1 MNNELEEKFS
11 SIKDK
16 INKKDSEMGPK
27 ERALENSLEKLGMK
41 TEVYFGGDAMVGNIS
56 KKAYKSFN
64 NGEEILL
71 DCLNEDEHLR
81 QPYLEAFK
89 LISKIHKM
97 LFNEF
102 PTKQE
107 TENCAK
113 PCEDFLENSPG
124 WFPDQDITRKC
135 YDLGMILPFF
145 IRREGAKIF
154 KFLSAEEQGKSL
166 HKLFNDFERQYA
178 SIPYKPKRYLAMK
191 KAYINRI
198 NLK

>member
-1 MNNELEEKFS
+1 
-11 SIKDK
+11 
-16 INKKDSEMGPK
+16 
-27 ERALENSLEKLGMK
+27 
-41 TEVYFGGDAMVGNIS
+41 MVGNIS

-102 PTKQE
+102 PTKEE

-113 PCEDFLENSPG
+113 ACVCS
-124 WFPDQDITRKC
+124 
-135 YDLGMILPFF
+135 
-145 IRREGAKIF
+145 KIF
-154 KFLSAEEQGKSL
+154 MPHCDVNTKVKFDNECIAKCHQQNCPESK
-166 HKLFNDFERQYA
+166 
-178 SIPYKPKRYLAMK
+178 
-191 KAYINRI
+191 
-198 NLK
+198 